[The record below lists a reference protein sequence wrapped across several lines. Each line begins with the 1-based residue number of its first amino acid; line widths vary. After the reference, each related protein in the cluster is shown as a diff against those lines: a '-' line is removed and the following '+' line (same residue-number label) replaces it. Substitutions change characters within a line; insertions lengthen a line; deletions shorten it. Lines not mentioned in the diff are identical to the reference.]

1 VPVSKESHRPV
12 YLLIKT
18 KRERGIRSI
27 FDGESGSLNNDGF
40 VPLESLVRRARK
52 QTHVLKHRVAEGV
65 EARML
70 GNPAR
75 DGRNTF
81 PSISSEHKPNGGMV
95 RRRTKAVPKL
105 PRNGGRGFNI
115 HQNARRGF
123 HPNMVKLTEIGPT
136 HEGRTI
142 MSNFHKVWEVSIP
155 HVREGF
161 MKCGDRRINGQVTK
175 PDSVVTKVGITAHK
189 CSGTKW
195 VGNAVLQLLEE
206 AMTLAHSPGRGI
218 VNANKEQVEHRKH
231 TKDPKYPARNNAHG
245 EAKKARGKKGLR
257 DTDKDTPRVPIRRI
271 APKCSV
277 RMFPFTGKGLALKWV
292 SMGLANASKVATDK

>member
-1 VPVSKESHRPV
+1 MPVSKESHRPV

-115 HQNARRGF
+115 HQNARRGV

-142 MSNFHKVWEVSIP
+142 MSNFHKVREVSIP

-189 CSGTKW
+189 CSGTK
-195 VGNAVLQLLEE
+195 
-206 AMTLAHSPGRGI
+206 
-218 VNANKEQVEHRKH
+218 
-231 TKDPKYPARNNAHG
+231 
-245 EAKKARGKKGLR
+245 
-257 DTDKDTPRVPIRRI
+257 
-271 APKCSV
+271 
-277 RMFPFTGKGLALKWV
+277 
-292 SMGLANASKVATDK
+292 